1 MVGETRGTKEAPN
14 KLYMWDLQR
23 KDAFI
28 GEPASQLA
36 GRPISQ
42 PNLPAC
48 QPASLLAWLL

>member
-1 MVGETRGTKEAPN
+1 MGETRGTKEAPN